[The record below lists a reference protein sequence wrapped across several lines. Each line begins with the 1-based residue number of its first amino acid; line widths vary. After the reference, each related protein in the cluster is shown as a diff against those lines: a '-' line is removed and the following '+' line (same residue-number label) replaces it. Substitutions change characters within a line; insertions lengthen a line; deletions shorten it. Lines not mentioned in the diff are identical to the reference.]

1 MQKKNNL
8 WGFFCSPNR
17 STVTK
22 RSGFSKLFNKEVKVK
37 KNVALT
43 RQVCLEANSLDE
55 YFWSAAQKGG
65 DNSQWSVNELLP
77 LIRAIVEKYNCRTAV
92 EFGTAQCRT
101 SCAILMGGVE
111 KLQSYD
117 VDRDPVVDHFEVLTE
132 AEGKDWCQML
142 ADSGEVEI
150 PVCDLLFIDTMH
162 HAEHLTKELR
172 VANAVRKIIVLHD
185 TTTYWEDGDDGKS
198 GLRYAVEP
206 FLHSQVEWKL
216 KYQFVFNN
224 GLMVL
229 EKRGWGD
236 A

>member
-1 MQKKNNL
+1 M
-8 WGFFCSPNR
+8 R
-17 STVTK
+17 
-22 RSGFSKLFNKEVKVK
+22 RSGFSKLLSKEVKVK

-43 RQVCLEANSLDE
+43 QNVCLQAKSLEE

-77 LIRAIVEKYNCRTAV
+77 LIRVIVEKYNCRTAV

-101 SCAILMGGVE
+101 SCAMLMGGVD

-117 VDRDPVVDHFEVLTE
+117 VERDPVVDHFEALTE
-132 AEGKDWCQML
+132 AEGKDWCQIL
-142 ADSGEVEI
+142 ADSGDVQI
-150 PVCDLLFIDTMH
+150 PVCDVLFIDTMH
-162 HAEHLTKELR
+162 YAEHLTNELQ
-172 VANAVRKIIVLHD
+172 VASSVRKIIVLHD
-185 TTTYWEDGDDGKS
+185 TTTYWEDGDDGKD

-206 FLHSQVEWKL
+206 FLHSKVEWEL
-216 KYQFVFNN
+216 KYRFSFNN

-229 EKRGWGD
+229 ENKGWGD